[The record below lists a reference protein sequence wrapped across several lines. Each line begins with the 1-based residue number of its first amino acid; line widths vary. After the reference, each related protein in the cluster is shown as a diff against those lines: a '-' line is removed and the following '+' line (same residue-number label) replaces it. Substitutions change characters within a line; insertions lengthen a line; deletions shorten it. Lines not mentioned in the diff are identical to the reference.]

1 MAGVF
6 MPAGGRSVP
15 DRQVDAARMEAG
27 TAATRVATA
36 LTRLPGRHPE
46 GIERAV
52 GQIELEADRPVPET
66 RLSVSHPGR
75 CCRSTSWRQ
84 KSVYLL
90 SDPVILLTLMLRESY
105 FREKT
110 KDRKSSM
117 MPVSSEEIHSRVDL
131 SSVTG
136 KSG

>member
-1 MAGVF
+1 
-6 MPAGGRSVP
+6 
-15 DRQVDAARMEAG
+15 
-27 TAATRVATA
+27 
-36 LTRLPGRHPE
+36 
-46 GIERAV
+46 
-52 GQIELEADRPVPET
+52 
-66 RLSVSHPGR
+66 
-75 CCRSTSWRQ
+75 
-84 KSVYLL
+84 
-90 SDPVILLTLMLRESY
+90 VILLTLMLRESY